1 MGWRR
6 ATGPST
12 PPDIRC
18 QVPGARV
25 QQLYGAR
32 VVAPPGHVVVDIE
45 MPSGHPLQTDR
56 SEPVPKIVG
65 VPNEP
70 GRVPVKVTLQNGQG
84 KRMVADVNLVV
95 APDPESLWQDLPPDM
110 MAVGAKPVTAIERV
124 VSGVLDVRGGS
135 VRGRAHA
142 NRGEHREDDFALWA
156 LANGGIG
163 FALADGAG
171 SAPLA
176 RMGSSCAVK
185 SMSRSLAGVSSD
197 EAGEDDL
204 RDALVAA
211 VRAALSDLEELAA
224 SLDASP
230 EDFNTTLIIG
240 LCLPSVTADRCRVL
254 AWQVGDGLVAVIRA
268 DDILVV
274 TVGDHGDYTG
284 QTRFLQ
290 GLSDDPEAL
299 ARRCSITEV
308 KGFHCLIGATDG
320 VIDPFVIPPDDIDQP
335 VTDMEPWRPIIGMAE
350 AAFSDDP
357 AAAGAAFMESLSVF
371 TPGDHD
377 DRTLVVVRAREGAS
391 S

>member
-25 QQLYGAR
+25 QRLYEAR
-32 VVAPPGHVVVDIE
+32 VLAPPDHVVVDIE
-45 MPSGHPLQTDR
+45 MPPGHPLRTDR

-65 VPNEP
+65 MPNQP
-70 GRVPVKVTLQNGQG
+70 GVVPVKVTLQNRQG
-84 KRMVADVNLVV
+84 KRMLVDVNLVV
-95 APDPESLWQDLPPDM
+95 APDPESLWQELPPDM
-110 MAVGAKPVTAIERV
+110 MAVGAKPVTAIDRV
-124 VSGVLDVRGGS
+124 VSGALEARGGS

-171 SAPLA
+171 SARLA
-176 RMGSSCAVK
+176 RMGSSCAVE
-185 SMSRSLAGVSSD
+185 SVSRALADASSD
-197 EAGEDDL
+197 EADL
-204 RDALVAA
+204 RNALVAA
-211 VRAALSDLEELAA
+211 VRGVLSDLEKLAA
-224 SLDASP
+224 SLNASL
-230 EDFNTTLIIG
+230 EDLNTTLIIG
-240 LCLPSVTADRCRVL
+240 LCVPSVTADRCRALV
-254 AWQVGDGLVAVIRA
+254 WQVGDGLVAAIRA
-268 DDILVV
+268 HDILVV
-274 TVGDHGDYTG
+274 TAGDHGDYTG

-290 GLSDDPEAL
+290 GLSNDPDAL

-308 KGFHCLIGATDG
+308 KGFHYLIGATDG
-320 VIDPFVIPPDDIDQP
+320 VIDPFVMAPDDIDQP
-335 VTDMEPWRPIIGMAE
+335 VTDVEPWRPIIGMAE
-350 AAFSDDP
+350 AAFCDDP
-357 AAAGAAFMESLSVF
+357 VAAGAAFMESLSVF